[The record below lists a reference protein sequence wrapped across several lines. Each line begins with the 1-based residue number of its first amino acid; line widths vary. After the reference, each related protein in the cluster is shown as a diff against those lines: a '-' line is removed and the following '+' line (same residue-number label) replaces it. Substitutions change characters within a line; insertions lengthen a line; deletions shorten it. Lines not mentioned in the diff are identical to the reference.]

1 MYGFFFVSVQLDCT
15 HPFCILLSL
24 KAIGCIT
31 RIVLLCSRVNM
42 IRQECRLKQ
51 LGLDY
56 GSPRDFVVSRVSI
69 YIYIRSLLYEIA
81 LLTLLRWGPMLE
93 NQIFDSSVG
102 ARSSV
107 RQLHYLSIRRRWVL
121 VFHFGGEWE
130 HRYSTRIVVH
140 LPDWFGSFNPN
151 SSPCAE
157 CCTYRPIPTSFQK

>member
-1 MYGFFFVSVQLDCT
+1 VYGFFFVSVQLDCT
-15 HPFCILLSL
+15 HPFCILLPL

-81 LLTLLRWGPMLE
+81 LLTLLR
-93 NQIFDSSVG
+93 
-102 ARSSV
+102 
-107 RQLHYLSIRRRWVL
+107 
-121 VFHFGGEWE
+121 
-130 HRYSTRIVVH
+130 
-140 LPDWFGSFNPN
+140 
-151 SSPCAE
+151 
-157 CCTYRPIPTSFQK
+157 